1 MGLAL
6 TMFMMSLSLSRRAA
20 LLLVAV
26 ASLFG
31 VACAGEGEARTYTST
46 DVDADT
52 ATAVSTPSSA
62 PCVTGDT
69 RACKIVLGQHGDL
82 ANCVEGLDVCSG
94 GEWTGCIDQASLA
107 ENPELVSQ
115 LSAE

>member
-1 MGLAL
+1 
-6 TMFMMSLSLSRRAA
+6 MMSPSLSRRAA
-20 LLLVAV
+20 LIVVAV

-31 VACAGEGEARTYTST
+31 VACAGESGARTYTST
-46 DVDADT
+46 DVDAG
-52 ATAVSTPSSA
+52 AETAVATPAGA
-62 PCVTGDT
+62 PCVTGET
-69 RACKIVLGQHGDL
+69 RACKISLGQHGDI

-94 GEWTGCIDQASLA
+94 GEWTGCIDEASLA